1 MKKVLLSAVMVLALT
16 ISVSLTVMAQDKKE
30 KTPAKVENSDKKECC
45 SEHKSEGK
53 DCCAEKKS
61 DAKAGETKACCA
73 EKKSDA
79 KASSCTN
86 TEAVAEKK
94 SAGKK

>member
-1 MKKVLLSAVMVLALT
+1 MKKVLISAVMALALT
-16 ISVSLTVMAQDKKE
+16 TSVSLSVMAQDKKE
-30 KTPAKVENSDKKECC
+30 KTPVKVENSDKKDGC

-61 DAKAGETKACCA
+61 DAKASEGKACCE

-79 KASSCTN
+79 KASSCTK
-86 TEAVAEKK
+86 TESATEKK